1 MRLPPPS
8 STALQEVPPTPLE
21 GWISTKIGGV
31 GRRLDLKA
39 LRAFQLEKINQT
51 LALVQSRSAFYRR
64 QLGTDQLRLS
74 GLTELSGIPFTTAE
88 QLRAAP
94 FDFLCVGQDAV
105 DRIVTLPTS
114 GTTGAPKRVFFTA
127 DDQELTRDFFH
138 WGMSTM
144 VDPGDR
150 VLILLP
156 GRLPG
161 SVGALLEEGLARMDV
176 VGIPHGPVAE
186 PSQTLQIMAE
196 ERVTALVG
204 IPVQVLALAKT
215 WKTMA
220 PRPEF
225 ALKSVLLSTDCVPD
239 SVIRI
244 IEESWGCPVFNHYGT
259 TEMGLGGGVDCRART
274 GYHLREADML
284 FEIVDPV
291 SGQPM
296 PDGSLGE
303 VVFTTLTRRAMPL
316 IRYRTG
322 DMSCFVPGPCPCGTD
337 LRRLAHVDQ
346 RVDGNLRLPGDWTL
360 RQKDFDEA
368 LLALEGVADFQVLM
382 SEDEAKWTLDVR
394 VRPLPSARAPDREVL
409 EKALRAIP
417 PIRDQGERI
426 RVHIEVGAMEV
437 EAKANAGTGKRRI
450 VFVQE
455 YGI

>member
-8 STALQEVPPTPLE
+8 LTAPREVPVTPLE
-21 GWISTKIGGV
+21 GWISTKIGVV
-31 GRRLDLKA
+31 GRRLDLRA
-39 LRAFQLEKINQT
+39 LRAFQLKKINQT

-74 GLTELSGIPFTTAE
+74 GLAELSRVPFTTAE

-94 FDFLCVGQDAV
+94 FDFLCVRQDDV

-204 IPVQVLALAKT
+204 IPVQVVTLAKT

-259 TEMGLGGGVDCRART
+259 TEMGLGGGVDCRTRT

-284 FEIVDPV
+284 FEVVDPV
-291 SGQPM
+291 TGEPV
-296 PDGSLGE
+296 PDGDPGE
-303 VVFTTLTRRAMPL
+303 VVFTTLTRQAMPL

-322 DMSCFVPGPCPCGTD
+322 DISRFVPGPCPCGTD

-346 RVDGNLRLPGDWTL
+346 RVDGNLRLPGDRML

-368 LLALEGVADFQVLM
+368 LLGLEGVADFQVLI

-394 VRPLPSARAPDREVL
+394 VRPLPSARALDREVL

-417 PIRDQGERI
+417 PVRDQGERI
-426 RVHIEVGAMEV
+426 RVHLDVGAMEV
-437 EAKANAGTGKRRI
+437 ETKVNAGTGKRRI
-450 VFVQE
+450 LFVEE